1 MDDRRGRWAALQK
14 QFGTQQGGPTAAKV
28 IEDMIALL
36 RTSLAEDEGILQ
48 SFTRFLKPAQEV
60 NTFKNS
66 FSNSWRTS

>member
-36 RTSLAEDEGILQ
+36 RTSLAEDDGIC
-48 SFTRFLKPAQEV
+48 RYGV
-60 NTFKNS
+60 VVV
-66 FSNSWRTS
+66 SNPHRE